1 MNLWNLWIQYIE
13 YLCDLFYEKKF
24 WKLTLHILLILFCLF
39 SFTMVV
45 SGILYLLT
53 ANWEAITTVA
63 GLSLIHISARLPKT
77 LSCCT
82 AYCTS
87 IP

>member
-53 ANWEAITTVA
+53 AN
-63 GLSLIHISARLPKT
+63 
-77 LSCCT
+77 
-82 AYCTS
+82 
-87 IP
+87 